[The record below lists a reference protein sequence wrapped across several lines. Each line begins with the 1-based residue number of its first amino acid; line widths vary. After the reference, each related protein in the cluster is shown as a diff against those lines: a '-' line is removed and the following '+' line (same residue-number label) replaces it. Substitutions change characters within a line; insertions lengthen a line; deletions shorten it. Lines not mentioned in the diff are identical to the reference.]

1 MRIVKKHDERR
12 GEILDAAE
20 KLFHTVGYE
29 GCSVNDILKE
39 VGIAKGTF
47 YHYFKSKEEAMDA
60 VIERN
65 VDIILER
72 VKKVAEKESGD
83 PLEKL
88 MGAFQAMRM
97 EEMEEEGMLE
107 DLHRPDNALLHQKSL
122 SKIVDAMAP
131 VLQEIIE
138 EGIGKGAWN
147 CQYPLQYMQIYLAA
161 ALTLTDEGIFETDKE
176 NQQQLM
182 VALISLLEKILEV
195 PEGQFL
201 RAYLREWRE

>member
-60 VIERN
+60 VSERT
-65 VDIILER
+65 VEIIMER
-72 VKKVAEKESGD
+72 VRKVTNQESID

-147 CQYPLQYMQIYLAA
+147 CRYPLQYMQIYLAA
-161 ALTLTDEGIFETDKE
+161 ALTLTDEGIFQTDEE

>member
-65 VDIILER
+65 VEIIMER
-72 VKKVAEKESGD
+72 VRKVTEKEVD
-83 PLEKL
+83 NPLEKL

-138 EGIGKGAWN
+138 EGIEKGAWN

-161 ALTLTDEGIFETDKE
+161 ALTLTDEGIFQTDAE
-176 NQQQLM
+176 NQQLLM

-201 RAYLREWRE
+201 GAYLREWRE

>member
-65 VDIILER
+65 VEIIME
-72 VKKVAEKESGD
+72 KVRKVTEKEVD
-83 PLEKL
+83 NPLEKL

-131 VLQEIIE
+131 ILQEIIE
-138 EGIGKGAWN
+138 EGIEKGAWN

-161 ALTLTDEGIFETDKE
+161 ALTLTDEGIFETDEE

-201 RAYLREWRE
+201 EAYLREWRE

>member
-65 VDIILER
+65 VGIIMER

>member
-20 KLFHTVGYE
+20 KLFHSVGYE

-65 VDIILER
+65 VEIIMER
-72 VKKVAEKESGD
+72 VRKVTEKEVD
-83 PLEKL
+83 NPLEKL

-138 EGIGKGAWN
+138 EGIEKGAWN

-161 ALTLTDEGIFETDKE
+161 ALTLTDEGIFETDEE

-201 RAYLREWRE
+201 GAYLREWRE

>member
-20 KLFHTVGYE
+20 KLFHSVGYE

-65 VDIILER
+65 VEIIMER
-72 VKKVAEKESGD
+72 VRKVTEKEVD
-83 PLEKL
+83 NPLEKL

-131 VLQEIIE
+131 ILQEIIE
-138 EGIGKGAWN
+138 EGIEKGAWN

-161 ALTLTDEGIFETDKE
+161 ALTLTDEGIFETDEE

-201 RAYLREWRE
+201 EAYLLEWRE

>member
-1 MRIVKKHDERR
+1 MRTVKKHDERR

-20 KLFHTVGYE
+20 KLFHSVGYE

-65 VDIILER
+65 VEIIMER
-72 VKKVAEKESGD
+72 VRKVTEKEVD
-83 PLEKL
+83 NPLEKL

-97 EEMEEEGMLE
+97 EEMEVEGMLE

-131 VLQEIIE
+131 ILQEIIE
-138 EGIGKGAWN
+138 EGIEKGAWN

-161 ALTLTDEGIFETDKE
+161 ALTLTDEGIFETDEE

-201 RAYLREWRE
+201 EAYLLEWRE